1 MYYIYFHNWW
11 PGFFTKQDANN
22 IGFFEKLLSYTKL
35 KNYQI
40 TNDLKIAN
48 VLIEAGKPVD
58 GLINNNWKIKINF
71 IGEPVFPD
79 YDKYDIVLTGVNRIN
94 NIVDLPLSVMYIHG
108 NNFLNT
114 LEKRQINRAPS
125 QFCSF
130 IVSNP
135 KCETRNKMFHMLNQY
150 KKVNSAGRHLNNMG
164 KTLPGTWSSSNHFE
178 FISQHKFMIC
188 FENTK
193 METYSTEKIVNA
205 YLGNTIPI
213 YWASEHIKNIF
224 NEESMLFLED
234 ETEESFNKLIEKI
247 IELDTNDEKYMEFI
261 NRPVFNEKNK
271 EYWKEHYILEKLGE
285 KIDKKILDRIP
296 DCEKEVTLFITSCG
310 RPNLLKTTLESFV
323 KYNTYPI
330 KSVILCEDSGI
341 QGIVDFAKDILPYPI
356 EFCYNKERIGQMK
369 TIEKYIK
376 LVETPYV
383 FHLEDDFEFFDYG
396 FIEHS
401 FQILNS
407 DNNISQVLL
416 EDEQHDYYKVD
427 IGNPLCYKIL
437 TNDPAMK
444 NSNYG
449 DGALNVFSWR
459 PSLKKKDIAILRI
472 PYEPWDDEYTIEL
485 QINKLGKYAV
495 ITKNIKNG
503 KKGFCTHIG
512 KENHVRNLNGSKK
525 ILGRADFPDKRE
537 IRLKDI

>member
-11 PGFFTKQDANN
+11 PGFLTKKDANN
-22 IGFFEKLLSYTKL
+22 VGFFEKLLVHTKL

-40 TNDLKIAN
+40 TNDLNIAN

-79 YDKYDIVLTGVNRIN
+79 YDKYDILLTGVNRIN

-135 KCETRNKMFHMLNQY
+135 KCETRNKMFHMLNRY

-234 ETEESFNKLIEKI
+234 ETEESFNKLIDKI

-285 KIDKKILDRIP
+285 KID
-296 DCEKEVTLFITSCG
+296 
-310 RPNLLKTTLESFV
+310 NLL
-323 KYNTYPI
+323 N
-330 KSVILCEDSGI
+330 
-341 QGIVDFAKDILPYPI
+341 
-356 EFCYNKERIGQMK
+356 
-369 TIEKYIK
+369 
-376 LVETPYV
+376 
-383 FHLEDDFEFFDYG
+383 
-396 FIEHS
+396 
-401 FQILNS
+401 
-407 DNNISQVLL
+407 
-416 EDEQHDYYKVD
+416 
-427 IGNPLCYKIL
+427 
-437 TNDPAMK
+437 
-444 NSNYG
+444 
-449 DGALNVFSWR
+449 
-459 PSLKKKDIAILRI
+459 
-472 PYEPWDDEYTIEL
+472 
-485 QINKLGKYAV
+485 
-495 ITKNIKNG
+495 
-503 KKGFCTHIG
+503 
-512 KENHVRNLNGSKK
+512 
-525 ILGRADFPDKRE
+525 
-537 IRLKDI
+537 